1 MAKTKTAFICQS
13 CGATFPKWNGR
24 CTSCG
29 EWNTLIEEI
38 ISSKPEKS
46 VFKNPTSLPQKI
58 TEIKHSSTERTSLH
72 NNELDRVL
80 GGGMVS
86 GSVVLIGGEPG
97 IGKSTLMLQVAIS
110 HPTLKSLYISGE
122 ESPYQIKMRAERLGI
137 KNDNTF
143 LLSETSIESIIAS
156 AEAMKPD
163 CLIIDSVQTMHT
175 ERIESSPGTISQVRE
190 CASELQRF
198 SKSSGVPVFIIGHI
212 TKDGSIA
219 GPKVLEHIVD
229 TVLQFEGDRHH
240 GFRILRTLKNRFGS
254 ASELGIFEMSAKGL
268 REVSNPSEVFLSER
282 VVNLPGT
289 AIATTIEGARPIL
302 LEIQAL
308 VSPSPYG
315 NPQRNANGFDQR
327 RMSMLLAVL
336 EKRSGLRMGIND
348 VFLNVTGGIRIDD
361 PAVDL
366 AVASAIA
373 SSAHDLIIDNKTC
386 FAAEV
391 GLSGEIRPVN
401 RIEQRI
407 SEASKLGFN
416 NIIISSANK
425 KSLPKGLGINIL
437 PASQLQDVW
446 KIIFAK

>member
-1 MAKTKTAFICQS
+1 
-13 CGATFPKWNGR
+13 
-24 CTSCG
+24 
-29 EWNTLIEEI
+29 
-38 ISSKPEKS
+38 
-46 VFKNPTSLPQKI
+46 
-58 TEIKHSSTERTSLH
+58 
-72 NNELDRVL
+72 
-80 GGGMVS
+80 MVS

-240 GFRILRTLKNRFGS
+240 GFRILRTLK
-254 ASELGIFEMSAKGL
+254 I
-268 REVSNPSEVFLSER
+268 
-282 VVNLPGT
+282 
-289 AIATTIEGARPIL
+289 
-302 LEIQAL
+302 
-308 VSPSPYG
+308 
-315 NPQRNANGFDQR
+315 
-327 RMSMLLAVL
+327 
-336 EKRSGLRMGIND
+336 
-348 VFLNVTGGIRIDD
+348 
-361 PAVDL
+361 DL
-366 AVASAIA
+366 A
-373 SSAHDLIIDNKTC
+373 LRLN
-386 FAAEV
+386 
-391 GLSGEIRPVN
+391 
-401 RIEQRI
+401 
-407 SEASKLGFN
+407 
-416 NIIISSANK
+416 
-425 KSLPKGLGINIL
+425 
-437 PASQLQDVW
+437 
-446 KIIFAK
+446 